1 MLNKL
6 KHAIEDFRYLLNRGY
21 NKNSSLKLVS
31 DRYNLSKDERNFLIR
46 AIFPKEEAERRKRK
60 LVNINEIKG
69 KKVVIDGYNVLIT
82 VENVLK
88 GKNVFSCDDGLLR
101 DTSATFGKYKIT
113 KLSIKAINEILTLLK
128 EHNAK
133 EIIFYF
139 DSQVSFSGELCKIVM
154 QEMEKLGI
162 KGYAK
167 TFKNVDYMLIQV
179 KNAIVCTSDSVII
192 DKVDKVLDIPKWF
205 KSLRMDKKGDALVA

>member
-1 MLNKL
+1 MLNRL

-31 DRYNLSKDERNFLIR
+31 DRYSLSKDERNFLIR
-46 AIFPKEEAERRKRK
+46 AIFSKEEAERRKRK

-82 VENVLK
+82 VENILK
-88 GKNVFSCDDGLLR
+88 GKNIVLCDDGLLR

-113 KLSIKAINEILTLLK
+113 DQSIKAINKILMLLK
-128 EHNAK
+128 EHNA
-133 EIIFYF
+133 EEVIFYF

-154 QEMEKLGI
+154 QEMEKLGV

-179 KNAIVCTSDSVII
+179 KNAIICTSDSVII

-205 KSLRMDKKGDALVA
+205 KSLRIDKKEMRS